1 VYYATYYK
9 CFLCDK
15 IITNYYIIIPVQV
28 AYYKFGNIENPVGAI
43 HDKDG
48 LLLLQKDDILLMTTN
63 DVRCSILKTRNP
75 QTWST
80 LFSKNIF
87 KDTSLGRLY
96 RTNYRLIYVREPSY
110 KSHING
116 VVGYGLSDAVDV
128 ALLSKEWQRTNKRE
142 CCSIPVEEIIKLKR
156 VGRRKVLLFVA
167 DSGGRYKVQLSS
179 SNEISI

>member
-1 VYYATYYK
+1 M
-9 CFLCDK
+9 CDK
-15 IITNYYIIIPVQV
+15 IISDHYITILVHI
-28 AYYKFGNIENPVGAI
+28 AYYKFGNVENPVGII
-43 HDKDG
+43 HDNDG
-48 LLLLQKDDILLMTTN
+48 LPLLQKDDILLMTTN

-75 QTWST
+75 QTWSA

-87 KDTSLGRLY
+87 KDTCLGRLY
-96 RTNYRLIYVREPSY
+96 RTNYRLVYVREPSY

-116 VVGYGLSDAVDV
+116 VVGFGLSDAVDV

-142 CCSIPVEEIIKLKR
+142 CCSIPVDEIIKLKR

-179 SNEISI
+179 KNEIRI